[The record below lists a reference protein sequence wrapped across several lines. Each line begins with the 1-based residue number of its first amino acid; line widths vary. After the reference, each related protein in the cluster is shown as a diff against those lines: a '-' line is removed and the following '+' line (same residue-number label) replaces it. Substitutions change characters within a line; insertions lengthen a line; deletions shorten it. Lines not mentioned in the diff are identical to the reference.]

1 MRPIFLALLS
11 LTACS
16 RVNSGQ
22 PIEYPVVPGAAL
34 GTGFSSLSG
43 QTAGK
48 CVVPRPFERVSDRV
62 DGLTEQIVYVHNKQ
76 ELLRSIGYSGGVSFG
91 LFGVGVNFGAESIDR
106 NFQSM
111 STSFLVV
118 QVRIKTS
125 SRQLVKYQLEKHAAE
140 TLRRD
145 GPGKFFELCGDGF
158 VAEEQQGGYFLGIIA
173 LDSVSRE
180 EGRKL
185 SGNAGVSFLG
195 FGVQGGASSESRSFL
210 ARHKARYFVI
220 QEGGSADGA
229 ASLRTEQSLDVLLAR
244 ARRFQ
249 ETITAGKAVTT
260 QLVIKPYQ
268 MTSNRPRRADPWDLT
283 EQRRF
288 LAQLTTRYSELQQ
301 ADAEL
306 TATLESSTCSRERDK
321 AKLERLHAEYEASI
335 RGVKQRAEDC
345 VRDPSRECRERGLGS
360 VDSGRHQKMM
370 ALCAG
375 QPDRS
380 SVGHSGLIGGMALP
394 PAPPPPKPGIDAPCR
409 VWRFASAAAEV
420 SPSKPG
426 GAPWDADGSPPETA
440 FALWLGERR
449 IGFPTASSYSTGGP
463 IVDGLVSAGAPV
475 KASLTDRDAM
485 FDDHIAGLTGT
496 VPDLLPEGTLTLE
509 SGRTS
514 VTLRGRCIE

>member
-1 MRPIFLALLS
+1 MRPLFLALLS
-11 LTACS
+11 LAACS

-22 PIEYPVVPGAAL
+22 PIKYPVVPSAAL

-48 CVVPRPFERVSDRV
+48 CVVPKPVERVTDRV
-62 DGLTEQIVYVHNKQ
+62 DGLTEEIVYVHNKQ

-106 NFQSM
+106 KFQSR

-118 QVRIKTS
+118 QARIKTA
-125 SRQLVKYQLEKHAAE
+125 SRTLGKYQLEKHAAE

-158 VAEEQQGGYFLGIIA
+158 VAEEEQGGYFLGIIA
-173 LDSVSRE
+173 LESVSRE
-180 EGRKL
+180 EARRL
-185 SGNAGVSFLG
+185 SGSGGVSFLG
-195 FGVQGGASSESRSFL
+195 IGVQGGASSESKNFL
-210 ARHKARYFVI
+210 ERHKARYFVI
-220 QEGGSADGA
+220 QEGGAADGA
-229 ASLRTEQSLDVLLAR
+229 ASLQPESSLDVMLQR

-249 ETITAGKAVTT
+249 ETVTTGKAVTT
-260 QLVIKPYQ
+260 QLIIKPYQ

-288 LAQLTTRYSELQQ
+288 LAQLATRYSELQQ

-306 TATLESSTCSRERDK
+306 MAKLESSTCGREKDK
-321 AKLERLHAEYEASI
+321 AKVEKLHAEYEVAI

-345 VRDPSRECRERGLGS
+345 VRDPSSECRERGLGS
-360 VDSGRHQKMM
+360 VDPARHQKMM
-370 ALCAG
+370 ALCTI
-375 QPDRS
+375 QPDRPY
-380 SVGHSGLIGGMALP
+380 VARSGLLGGMASP
-394 PAPPPPKPGIDAPCR
+394 PAPPSPRPGVDAPCR
-409 VWRFASAAAEV
+409 VWRFASVAAEI

-440 FALWLGERR
+440 FALWLGDRR
-449 IGFPTASSYSTGGP
+449 INFPTKSSYSTGGP
-463 IVDGLVSAGAPV
+463 IEDGLVSAGASV
-475 KASLTDRDAM
+475 KAALTDRDAM
-485 FDDHIAGLTGT
+485 FDDRIADISNT
-496 VPDLLPEGTLTLE
+496 VPEILPEGTLTLE

>member
-1 MRPIFLALLS
+1 MRPLFLALLS
-11 LTACS
+11 LAACS

-43 QTAGK
+43 QTSGK
-48 CVVPRPFERVSDRV
+48 CVVPKPFDRVTDRV
-62 DGLTEQIVYVHNKQ
+62 DGLTEEIVYVHNKQ

-91 LFGVGVNFGAESIDR
+91 LFGVGVNFSAESIDR
-106 NFQSM
+106 KFQSR

-118 QVRIKTS
+118 QVRIRTS
-125 SRQLVKYQLEKHAAE
+125 SRALTKYQLERHAAE

-173 LDSVSRE
+173 LESVSRE
-180 EGRKL
+180 EARRL
-185 SGNAGVSFLG
+185 SGSGGVSFLG
-195 FGVQGGASSESRSFL
+195 MGVQGGATSDSKNFL
-210 ARHKARYFVI
+210 ERHKARYFVI

-249 ETITAGKAVTT
+249 ETVTAGKAVTT
-260 QLVIKPYQ
+260 QLIIKPYQ

-283 EQRRF
+283 AQRRF
-288 LAQLTTRYSELQQ
+288 LAQLATRYSELQQ

-306 TATLESSTCSRERDK
+306 TATLESSTCSREKDK
-321 AKLERLHAEYEASI
+321 AKVEKLHAEYETSI

-345 VRDPSRECRERGLGS
+345 VRDPSRECKERGLGS
-360 VDSGRHQKMM
+360 VDTGRHQKMM

-375 QPDRS
+375 QPDRPN
-380 SVGHSGLIGGMALP
+380 VGRSGLLGMASP
-394 PAPPPPKPGIDAPCR
+394 PAPPPPQPGVDAPCR
-409 VWRFASAAAEV
+409 MWRFASVAAEV

-449 IGFPTASSYSTGGP
+449 ISFPTQSSYSTGGP
-463 IVDGLVSAGAPV
+463 IEDGLVSAGASV
-475 KASLTDRDAM
+475 KAALTDRDAM
-485 FDDHIAGLTGT
+485 FDDRIAVISET
-496 VPDLLPEGTLTLE
+496 VPGVLPEGTLTLE